1 MRRKVFTMAE
11 KDTTIKFISD
21 DNEEFLFDVI
31 EQTTLNGI
39 NYLLVSMDPDE
50 DEAECYILKEVSG
63 ENAAE
68 AVYDMVEDQKTL
80 DALADVFAELLE
92 DTEIDVEE

>member
-1 MRRKVFTMAE
+1 MLIMAD
-11 KDTTIKFISD
+11 KATTIKFLSD
-21 DNEEFLFDVI
+21 DNEEYLFDVI

-50 DEAECYILKEVSG
+50 DEAECYILKEVSESG
-63 ENAAE
+63 AEE
-68 AVYDMVEDQKTL
+68 AVYDMVEDDKIL

-92 DTEIDVEE
+92 DTEIDVEK

>member
-1 MRRKVFTMAE
+1 MAE

-21 DNEEFLFDVI
+21 DNEEYLFDVI
-31 EQTTLNGI
+31 EQTTLNGV

-63 ENAAE
+63 ENAEE
-68 AVYDMVEDQKTL
+68 AVYDMVEDDKTL

-92 DTEIDVEE
+92 DTEIDVEQ